1 MMMTEMFLFACVES
15 GPVVTTVPSI
25 ETTTAPDSGGKELRA
40 NVNLRPLLCSESE
53 CCLLYT
59 SPSPRD
65 LFISRMPSSA

>member
-1 MMMTEMFLFACVES
+1 MMTEMFLFACVES

-53 CCLLYT
+53 CVCVGGGGVGEVGEG
-59 SPSPRD
+59 PSADILD
-65 LFISRMPSSA
+65 L